1 MRRFAAGVF
10 CLLAMAAAAAAQSS
24 ASWPKAWNLAHP
36 NATALIGIDVRGIRD
51 SALGEALKNQFK
63 ASASSFPA
71 MQGAQIPAIKDFLS
85 NIDSVLISSPGS
97 PRPSAAVAKPGSAA
111 KNPPFLC
118 VVSGHFLAAQ
128 LGLFLQGQ
136 RQTYNT
142 VDIYRPEPKND
153 TSLALLDENTL
164 LLGDAASLRAAI
176 DRHTIAT
183 AAPAPLLARAAA
195 LAAANDIWMIVAV
208 PPSSFQPANLN
219 LGAMMSD
226 VTGLEFGMSLRDN
239 LKLELTLATKD
250 PASAQRLAQMI
261 TSQIQL
267 AVAAKTNSTQSAEM
281 LRKLQINAEGNK
293 VTFRAE
299 STREEVERS
308 IRQMQ
313 QSMQSGAAGGARLK
327 PPVRPASPPAGTI
340 RIYGEPG
347 GTREIPAGPPPQ

>member
-1 MRRFAAGVF
+1 MRRFAAGLL
-10 CLLAMAAAAAAQSS
+10 CLLAMAATAAAQSS

-51 SALGEALKNQFK
+51 SALGESLKNQFK
-63 ASASSFPA
+63 DSASSLPA
-71 MQGAQIPAIKDFLS
+71 MQGDRIPAIKDFLS
-85 NIDSVLISSPGS
+85 NIDSVFISSPGS
-97 PRPSAAVAKPGSAA
+97 PKPSATAAKPGGAY
-111 KNPPFLC
+111 KNPAFLC

-195 LAAANDIWMIVAV
+195 LAAANDIWMIVAG
-208 PPSSFQPANLN
+208 PPSLLQANLN
-219 LGAMMSD
+219 FGAMMSD

-239 LKLELTLATKD
+239 LRLELTLATKD

-261 TSQIQL
+261 SSQIQL
-267 AVAAKTNSTQSAEM
+267 AMAAKTNSTQSAEM

-293 VTFRAE
+293 VTFRGE

-308 IRQMQ
+308 IHEMQ
-313 QSMQSGAAGGARLK
+313 QSLRSGADGGARLK
-327 PPVRPASPPAGTI
+327 PPARPASPPPGTI